1 MKELRYT
8 LLSDGPSDRAL
19 LPILTWLLR
28 EQGVDYAIQPDWAD
42 LRRLPSPPRTL
53 GPRIKIGLELYPCD
67 LLFVHRDAERFPHQT
82 RVNEIRRE
90 VAEIAEIA
98 AIPPVVCVV
107 PVRMQEAWLLFSEA
121 ALRRASG
128 NPNGRQP
135 MRLPSLYELES
146 IPDPKRLLNDLL
158 REVSGLNSRRRQK
171 FQVSISAKRVSEL
184 IDDFTPLR
192 VLPAFSALEEEIKQ
206 IIRVHNWG

>member
-1 MKELRYT
+1 MRELRYT
-8 LLSDGPSDRAL
+8 LLSDGSSDRAL

-42 LRRLPSPPRTL
+42 LRRLPSPPRAL
-53 GPRIKIGLELYPCD
+53 GPRIKISLELYPCD

-90 VAEIAEIA
+90 VAEVAEIA

-135 MRLPSLYELES
+135 MRLPSLNEVES
-146 IPDPKRLLNDLL
+146 LPDPKRLLNDLL

-171 FQVSISAKRVSEL
+171 FQASISANRVSEL
-184 IDDFTPLR
+184 INDFTPLR
-192 VLPAFSALEEEIKQ
+192 GLPAFNALEEEIKQ
-206 IIRVHNWG
+206 IIRAHNWG

>member
-1 MKELRYT
+1 MRELRYT
-8 LLSDGPSDRAL
+8 LLPDGPSDRAL

-28 EQGVDYAIQPDWAD
+28 EQGVNYAIQPEWAD

-53 GPRIKIGLELYPCD
+53 ETRIKISLELYPCD
-67 LLFVHRDAERFPHQT
+67 LLFVHRDAERISHQT
-82 RVNEIRRE
+82 RTDEIRK
-90 VAEIAEIA
+90 AIAEVTKIT

-135 MRLPSLYELES
+135 MRLPNLNELES
-146 IPDPKRLLNDLL
+146 LPDPKRLLNDLL
-158 REVSGLNSRRRQK
+158 RTASGLNSRRRQK
-171 FQVSISAKRVSEL
+171 FQASISANRVSEL

-192 VLPAFSALEEEIKQ
+192 VLPAFNVLEEEIKQ
-206 IIRVHNWG
+206 IIRAHNWG